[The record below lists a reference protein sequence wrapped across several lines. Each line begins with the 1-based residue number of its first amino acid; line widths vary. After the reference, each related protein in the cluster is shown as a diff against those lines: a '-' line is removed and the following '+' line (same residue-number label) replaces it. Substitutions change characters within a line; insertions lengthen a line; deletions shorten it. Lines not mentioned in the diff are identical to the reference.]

1 MSATRGLQDR
11 MKNYYVYILANA
23 SRSLYV
29 GVTAHLMRRVW
40 EHKQRRVQGF
50 TRKYKLTELVYYEIW
65 GDVRSAIAREKEIKG
80 WRRLKKT
87 RLVESANPRWKDLS
101 ADWSAS
107 TPLRQE

>member
-1 MSATRGLQDR
+1 

-29 GVTAHLMRRVW
+29 GVTTNLTRRVW
-40 EHKQRRVQGF
+40 EHKQRLVQGF

-87 RLVESANPRWKDLS
+87 KAARIGQSALERSERTLVCHGP
-101 ADWSAS
+101 
-107 TPLRQE
+107 T